1 MKTRSTLLAL
11 SLLATLCTAP
21 AFAQAPSLDAHVNL
35 SVADRPLEDV
45 IATLRARSGA
55 NIVILNPQDPANP
68 GQVTEELGKRKV
80 TLDLS
85 DVAWRDALSLVA
97 ESVGLVVEQR
107 QAGVLVVMQTPRFTY
122 DIKNGD
128 IVEVI
133 KSIAAISGANIVIA
147 PEVNG
152 TLSVHFDGVPW
163 REALDVVSKT
173 RGYTV
178 VEGNYGVLRVV
189 DPKNLEKQ
197 LETAAE
203 KHHKM
208 QIEFMVR
215 TAKEWADLVAGN
227 PYPDEAK
234 SDPARLVLVALK
246 SSAKP
251 GAEKALQAA
260 IKGRETVRVFGKNAY
275 MYYPDGQGESKVT
288 PAVVEKHLG
297 ARGTARNWNTVLKLL
312 ALTQ

>member
-1 MKTRSTLLAL
+1 MATYVALLRAVNVGGRSVAMADLRATFAKMGFADAKTLLQ
-11 SLLATLCTAP
+11 SGNVVFTSDKSPTA
-21 AFAQAPSLDAHVNL
+21 D
-35 SVADRPLEDV
+35 
-45 IATLRARSGA
+45 
-55 NIVILNPQDPANP
+55 
-68 GQVTEELGKRKV
+68 
-80 TLDLS
+80 
-85 DVAWRDALSLVA
+85 
-97 ESVGLVVEQR
+97 
-107 QAGVLVVMQTPRFTY
+107 
-122 DIKNGD
+122 
-128 IVEVI
+128 
-133 KSIAAISGANIVIA
+133 
-147 PEVNG
+147 
-152 TLSVHFDGVPW
+152 
-163 REALDVVSKT
+163 
-173 RGYTV
+173 
-178 VEGNYGVLRVV
+178 
-189 DPKNLEKQ
+189 LEKQ